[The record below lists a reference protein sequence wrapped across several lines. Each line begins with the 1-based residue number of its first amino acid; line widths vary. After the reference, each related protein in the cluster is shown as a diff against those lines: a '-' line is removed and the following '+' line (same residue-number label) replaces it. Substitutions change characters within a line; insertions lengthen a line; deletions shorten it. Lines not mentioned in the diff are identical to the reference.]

1 MAEKLLF
8 DDHQTCITVA
18 CFCALLFARLPLHF
32 KRFDKR
38 NIKKKWKHLPIGIH
52 KSWHFLDK
60 RLCENGGL
68 NKPPNAIA
76 LPSIRYL
83 WFLWLLVSSCH
94 FANLMFTEQNL
105 YIYIPSYLIYM
116 HMYSCVNPIVP
127 PLCTTKYYSFFWCFF
142 FASFILFYATSH
154 LILLISTY
162 LPGFSCSSRDHIS

>member
-105 YIYIPSYLIYM
+105 YIYTFIPYLYAYVLVCKPNCSSSLHHQI
-116 HMYSCVNPIVP
+116 
-127 PLCTTKYYSFFWCFF
+127 LLFFLVFF
-142 FASFILFYATSH
+142 FCIIYLVLCYFSPD
-154 LILLISTY
+154 ISTY